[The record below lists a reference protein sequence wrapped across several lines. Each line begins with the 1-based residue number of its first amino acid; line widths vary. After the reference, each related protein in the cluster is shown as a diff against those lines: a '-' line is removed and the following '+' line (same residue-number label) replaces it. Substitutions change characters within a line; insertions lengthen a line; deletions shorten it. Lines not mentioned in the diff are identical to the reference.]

1 MQLQSRSG
9 VSRWGGKG
17 SEVMERGEELGRPVF
32 FLKDSIGMNVN
43 IGENVAGK
51 SKPEGFAGAF
61 LRSEGY
67 RGATKG

>member
-1 MQLQSRSG
+1 
-9 VSRWGGKG
+9 
-17 SEVMERGEELGRPVF
+17 MERGEELGRPVF